1 MAQFVIHRGLIIS
14 IIQCIFSLV
23 FYSVAIPIYNG
34 YLMLGY
40 TTVYTM
46 LPVLC
51 LIFDEDV
58 TEEKVRQFPQLYQS
72 LQKGRELN
80 LKTFLIWVWKS
91 IYQGA
96 VIMLLTFWLFSN
108 SFTSVV
114 TITFTAL
121 IISELLNINTTL
133 THMNRIVLL
142 SQVFTLLVYVVSIIF
157 LRQQIDLS
165 VIDANFIKN
174 VAIIVLFSWGP
185 LQIAKMLRVR
195 FDPTE
200 NEKIMKNIK
209 SNAVV

>member
-58 TEEKVRQFPQLYQS
+58 SEDKAIEYPQLYQT

-80 LKTFLIWVWKS
+80 VRTFLIWVWKS
-91 IYQGA
+91 IYQGS
-96 VIMLLTFWLFSN
+96 VIMLLGFWLF
-108 SFTSVV
+108 TDSVTQIV

-121 IISELLNINTTL
+121 IFLQLLNVVTELTRFSTISAVCILLTL
-133 THMNRIVLL
+133 AVYLISIV
-142 SQVFTLLVYVVSIIF
+142 V
-157 LRQQIDLS
+157 LRD
-165 VIDANFIKN
+165 VIDVAAINFTFMQKVLVI
-174 VAIIVLFSWGP
+174 VAFSWGP
-185 LQIAKMLRVR
+185 MQGLKIVRKMV
-195 FDPTE
+195 DPTQ
-200 NEKIMKNIK
+200 N
-209 SNAVV
+209 